1 MVKGRKNRPRP
12 SLTELCRRRNQEI
25 VPAMRVCQVVTACR
39 LSYKPSRPSNQ
50 ARPAAAPCTRPQL
63 RSYIGKSKSNLKLKR
78 WIAVTK
84 CTSLKSQGKAA
95 ICSTDTHYITT
106 KKKSEFKSSKFSY
119 NFISTHLFPLVWNCH
134 YNWGSTQAQHQFPF
148 FVKSVKVKIIEVVGN
163 K

>member
-12 SLTELCRRRNQEI
+12 SLTELCRRMRRG
-25 VPAMRVCQVVTACR
+25 VPLAAATKKSSRPCAFVRSSLHAAPSVVQLAR
-39 LSYKPSRPSNQ
+39 AAASRPSNQ
-50 ARPAAAPCTRPQL
+50 ARPAAAPCTRPHL

-106 KKKSEFKSSKFSY
+106 VKKKVNSRVQSSTIQFY
-119 NFISTHLFPLVWNCH
+119 ISTHLFPLV
-134 YNWGSTQAQHQFPF
+134 
-148 FVKSVKVKIIEVVGN
+148 
-163 K
+163 